1 MPPASGC
8 RGTDAFSLC
17 LPQDDPDADDDL
29 ATLEAEAARD
39 EVRTGRDI
47 DAGEEAMEQGLK
59 PGEIDAFWLQRN
71 ISKAFGKLDETE
83 AVLKAEEVFQ
93 ALSVSVILNALALA
107 TFHTS
112 VIGLAEHHQS
122 WL

>member
-1 MPPASGC
+1 M
-8 RGTDAFSLC
+8 C
-17 LPQDDPDADDDL
+17 LPQDDPDADDNPAALD
-29 ATLEAEAARD
+29 AEAARD

-47 DAGEEAMEQGLK
+47 DAGEEALEQGLK

-93 ALSVSVILNALALA
+93 ALSVSVVPVPLALA
-107 TFHTS
+107 TLYTS
-112 VIGLAEHHQS
+112 DIGLAEHH
-122 WL
+122 

>member
-1 MPPASGC
+1 M
-8 RGTDAFSLC
+8 C
-17 LPQDDPDADDDL
+17 LPQDDPDADDNPTALD
-29 ATLEAEAARD
+29 AEAARD

-47 DAGEEAMEQGLK
+47 DAGEEALEQGLK

-93 ALSVSVILNALALA
+93 ALSVSVVPVPLALA
-107 TFHTS
+107 TLYTS
-112 VIGLAEHHQS
+112 DIGLAEHH
-122 WL
+122 

>member
-1 MPPASGC
+1 M
-8 RGTDAFSLC
+8 C
-17 LPQDDPDADDDL
+17 LSQDDPDADDDL
-29 ATLEAEAARD
+29 AALEAEAARD

-93 ALSVSVILNALALA
+93 ALSVSFALILLALA
-107 TFHTS
+107 TLYIS
-112 VIGLAEHHQS
+112 IIGLAEHP
-122 WL
+122 

>member
-1 MPPASGC
+1 MAIHLRQAAGS
-8 RGTDAFSLC
+8 DAFSVC

-29 ATLEAEAARD
+29 AALEAEAARD

-93 ALSVSVILNALALA
+93 ALSVSVVPSPLAPA
-107 TFHTS
+107 TLYTGI
-112 VIGLAEHHQS
+112 VGPAEHPQS
-122 WL
+122 